1 MNRTRTNSIRQKLL
15 NWLLI
20 LVLPSLLLGSVSAYY
35 TASYFSNLVYDRAL
49 FRVALAVAEQVDVKN
64 GEVKID
70 LPESTL
76 KLIEFDIDDWIYY
89 QIQDANHHVIFG
101 YINLSPPA
109 VMPKANQ
116 AVYYETKFKQK
127 ALHMVAFN
135 LPLTELGANGNV
147 TILIGENTLKR
158 DKMANE
164 IVAIMLVPQ
173 ILLILLIIFAINLGI
188 KRGLISLENLKQL
201 ILKRQPGDINAL
213 EEQDAP
219 EELQPLLHAMNELL
233 AKEKIAIDKR
243 RNFLANA
250 AHQLK
255 TPLAGLKVQAEAAL
269 REKDFS
275 HVQHALKQI
284 SNGSENLARLANQL
298 LSLARAEPESGMN
311 QEFEQLDLV
320 MLVHKVSMDWV
331 PKALDKNI
339 DLGVK
344 CQLKN
349 LIINGN
355 PLLIQEL
362 LNNLIDNAIRYNQA
376 GANVTVGL
384 ALHDGEAALS
394 VKDDGV
400 GIAIND
406 QEKVFDRFYRVL
418 GSHENGCGLGLAIVR
433 EIANQ
438 HQASVALTYSDI
450 KHGRGTLVTIKFKLT
465 IEQAAL
471 GR

>member
-201 ILKRQPGDINAL
+201 ILKRQPGDINTL

-320 MLVHKVSMDWV
+320 MLVHKVSMHWV

-355 PLLIQEL
+355 PLLLQEL

-465 IEQAAL
+465 IEQAGL

>member
-1 MNRTRTNSIRQKLL
+1 MIHNSTNSIRQKLL

-20 LVLPSLLLGSVSAYY
+20 LLLPAFLLGSVSSYY
-35 TASYFSNLVYDRAL
+35 TATYFSNLAYDRAL
-49 FRVALAVAEQVDVKN
+49 FRVALAVAEQVTVKN

-89 QIQDANHHVIFG
+89 QVQDANHHVIFG
-101 YINLSPPA
+101 YINLSPPT
-109 VMPKANQ
+109 VMPKSNQ
-116 AVYYETKFKQK
+116 AVYYETNFKQK

-135 LPLTELGANGNV
+135 LPLTELDAKGNV
-147 TILIGENTLKR
+147 IILIGENTLKR

-164 IVAIMLVPQ
+164 IFAIMLVPQ

-188 KRGLISLENLKQL
+188 KRGLVSVENLKQM
-201 ILKRQPGDINAL
+201 ISKRQPGDMQAI
-213 EEQDAP
+213 EEQGAP

-243 RNFLANA
+243 RQFLANA

-275 HVQHALKQI
+275 HVQHSLKQI
-284 SNGSENLARLANQL
+284 SSGSENLARLANQL

-311 QEFEQLDLV
+311 HQFEQLDLV
-320 MLVHKVSMDWV
+320 MLLHKVSMDWV

-344 CQLKN
+344 CQQKN

-355 PLLIQEL
+355 PLLLQEL

-376 GANVTVGL
+376 GANITVGL
-384 ALHDGEAALS
+384 AVHDGEADLY

-418 GSHENGCGLGLAIVR
+418 GSYENGCGLGLAIVR

-438 HQASVALTYSDI
+438 HQASVDLTYSNI
-450 KHGRGTLVTIKFKLT
+450 KHSRGTLVTVKFKFANDKTELD
-465 IEQAAL
+465 
-471 GR
+471 R

>member
-320 MLVHKVSMDWV
+320 MLVHKVSMHWV

-355 PLLIQEL
+355 PLLLQEL

-465 IEQAAL
+465 IEQAGL

>member
-1 MNRTRTNSIRQKLL
+1 MNRTRTKSIRQKLL

-116 AVYYETKFKQK
+116 AVYYETNFKQK

-201 ILKRQPGDINAL
+201 ILKRQPGDINTL

-355 PLLIQEL
+355 PLLLQEL

-376 GANVTVGL
+376 GAKITVGL

-465 IEQAAL
+465 IEQAGL

>member
-116 AVYYETKFKQK
+116 AVYYETNFKQK

-201 ILKRQPGDINAL
+201 ILKRQPGDINTL

-355 PLLIQEL
+355 PLLLQEL

-465 IEQAAL
+465 IEQAGL

>member
-1 MNRTRTNSIRQKLL
+1 MNRTRTKSIRQKLL

-116 AVYYETKFKQK
+116 AVYYETNFKQK

-355 PLLIQEL
+355 PLLLQEL

-394 VKDDGV
+394 VKDNGV

-465 IEQAAL
+465 IEQAGL

>member
-1 MNRTRTNSIRQKLL
+1 MIHTSTNSIRQKLL

-20 LVLPSLLLGSVSAYY
+20 LLLPSFLLGSVSAYY
-35 TASYFSNLVYDRAL
+35 TATYFSNLAYDRAL
-49 FRVALAVAEQVDVKN
+49 FRVALAVAEQVTVQN
-64 GEVKID
+64 GKVKID

-89 QIQDANHHVIFG
+89 QIQDTNHHVIFG
-101 YINLSPPA
+101 YLKLSPPK
-109 VMPKANQ
+109 VMPKPNQ
-116 AVYYETKFKQK
+116 AVYYETSFKQK

-135 LPLTELGANGNV
+135 LPLTELGAKGNV

-164 IVAIMLVPQ
+164 IIAIMLVPQ
-173 ILLILLIIFAINLGI
+173 VLLIFLIIFAINLGI
-188 KRGLISLENLKQL
+188 RRGLISLENLKQL
-201 ILKRQPGDINAL
+201 ILKRQPGDMQAL
-213 EEQDAP
+213 DEQDAP

-233 AKEKIAIDKR
+233 AKEKIAVDKR
-243 RNFLANA
+243 RHFLANA

-284 SNGSENLARLANQL
+284 SSGSENLARLANQL
-298 LSLARAEPESGMN
+298 LSLARAEPESGTD
-311 QEFEQLDLV
+311 QQLQQLDLV
-320 MLVHKVSMDWV
+320 ALVHKVSTDWV

-344 CQLKN
+344 CQLN
-349 LIINGN
+349 HLIINGN
-355 PLLIQEL
+355 PLLLQEL

-376 GANVTVGL
+376 GAIITVGL
-384 ALHDGEAALS
+384 NLHENEAVLS
-394 VKDDGV
+394 VQDDGL

-465 IEQAAL
+465 IEQAGL

>member
-1 MNRTRTNSIRQKLL
+1 MNCTRTKSIRQKLL

-116 AVYYETKFKQK
+116 AVYYETNFKQK

-201 ILKRQPGDINAL
+201 ILKRQPGDINTL

-355 PLLIQEL
+355 PLLLQEL

-465 IEQAAL
+465 IEQAGL

>member
-116 AVYYETKFKQK
+116 AVYYETNFKQK

-355 PLLIQEL
+355 PLLLQEL

-465 IEQAAL
+465 IEQAGL